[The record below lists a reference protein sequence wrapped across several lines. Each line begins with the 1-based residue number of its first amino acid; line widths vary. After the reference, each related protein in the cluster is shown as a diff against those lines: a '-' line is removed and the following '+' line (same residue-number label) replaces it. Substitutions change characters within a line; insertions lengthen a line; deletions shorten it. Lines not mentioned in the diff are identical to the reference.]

1 MKVLLDSVNLYSL
14 PGADDVYR
22 ATLEN
27 GIVLLVRRNESSSS
41 VFFSGYLPGG
51 SVFDTQEKLGLA
63 YFTAAMLMRGTERRN
78 FQQIFDELETA
89 GASLGFGASVH
100 NVNFSGRCLAE
111 DLPTLVDLLQ
121 ECLRYPAFPADQVE
135 RLRAQ
140 MLTSLAIRAQD
151 TAEMANLKFDEILFS
166 GHPYSRPEEGFP
178 ETISAITRED
188 LQAFHR
194 RYYGPEGMAIVVV
207 GAVEPAQ
214 VHELIQQYFA
224 GWRNNDQ
231 PDQPEMP
238 PVQPR
243 TERTQLHIS
252 LPGKAQMD
260 LLMGTHGPRRT
271 DPDYLIAS
279 LGNNIL
285 GQFGMMGRIGG
296 AVREKAGL
304 AYSAS
309 TSLNGWISAGSW
321 EISAGVNPANVEKAI
336 EIILAEVRHFVSEP
350 VSPEE
355 LLDSQMNFIGRLP
368 LSLESNS
375 GVARG
380 LLNIE
385 RFNLGLDYFREY
397 PARIS
402 AITAQQVLETARRY
416 LQPET
421 FLIVSC
427 GSELMTEP

>member
-1 MKVLLDSVNLYSL
+1 MKVLLNSVNLSSL
-14 PGADDVYR
+14 PGADNVYR
-22 ATLEN
+22 ARLEN
-27 GIVLLVRRNESSSS
+27 GIVLLVRKNESSSS
-41 VFFSGYLPGG
+41 VVISGYLPGG
-51 SVFDTQEKLGLA
+51 SMLDPQEKLGLA
-63 YFTAAMLMRGTERRN
+63 YFTAAMLLRGTENRT
-78 FQQIFDELETA
+78 FQEIFDDLETA

-100 NVNFSGRCLAE
+100 NVNFSGRSLVE
-111 DLPTLVDLLQ
+111 DLPHLINQLKDCLLS
-121 ECLRYPAFPADQVE
+121 PTFPEDQVE

-140 MLTSLAIRAQD
+140 MLTHLAIRAQD
-151 TAEMANLKFDEILFS
+151 TAEMANLKFDEILFM
-166 GHPYSRPEEGFP
+166 GHPYARPEEGFP
-178 ETISAITRED
+178 ETIRAITRED

-194 RYYGPEGMAIVVV
+194 RHYGPEGMVIVVV

-214 VHELIQQYFA
+214 VHELLQHSFS
-224 GWRNNDQ
+224 GWQNLGQ
-231 PDQPEMP
+231 PEQPEMP

-243 TERTQLHIS
+243 TEKTRLHIP
-252 LPGKAQMD
+252 LPGKTQMD
-260 LLMGTHGPRRT
+260 ILMGMHGPRRT
-271 DPDYLIAS
+271 DPDYLAAS

-321 EISAGVNPANVEKAI
+321 EISAGVNPANAEKAI
-336 EIILAEVRHFVSEP
+336 EIILAEVSRFVTEP
-350 VSPEE
+350 VSGEE

-375 GVARG
+375 GIARG

-385 RFNLGLDYFREY
+385 RFDLGLDYFREY

-416 LQPET
+416 LQPER

-427 GSELMTEP
+427 GPELKAEP